1 MTQELSIRVKALIN
15 DLFFFDRPRA
25 LIITDEVTD
34 LLVRAKLKGQI
45 QTAWD
50 KMDGVKFSRLV
61 SKALQILRWE
71 NPSLF
76 L

>member
-34 LLVRAKLKGQI
+34 LLVRAKKRGRI

-50 KMDGVKFSRLV
+50 KMDGDKFSSIV
-61 SKALQILRWE
+61 SKAMKVLEWE